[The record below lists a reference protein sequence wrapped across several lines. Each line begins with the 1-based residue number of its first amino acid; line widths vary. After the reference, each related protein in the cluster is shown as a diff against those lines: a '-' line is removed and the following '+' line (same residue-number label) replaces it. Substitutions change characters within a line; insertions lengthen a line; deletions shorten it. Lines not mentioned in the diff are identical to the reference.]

1 MAGAAW
7 KGCLESCLGKVGAK
21 NSTREVVLLFTSV
34 YYCLNSWGVYG
45 CLWGFPFTLAHLL
58 NRAWAPRLARDDG
71 FIISVQTASHPTLA
85 WNLSGMAKAPGSGE
99 FSFEIDRQRVGQV
112 ILRISLPRNC
122 TGHPMYLG

>member
-1 MAGAAW
+1 MFMG
-7 KGCLESCLGKVGAK
+7 G
-21 NSTREVVLLFTSV
+21 FH
-34 YYCLNSWGVYG
+34 LN
-45 CLWGFPFTLAHLL
+45 PFTLAHLL
-58 NRAWAPRLARDDG
+58 NRTWAPRLARDDG

-122 TGHPMYLG
+122 TGHPMYSG